1 MTPAPRPGHPSGQGR
16 ERQGLSKLGL
26 RSISLKDRSCFKD
39 GLSSMNLRYRSFHP
53 RDATACQQLL
63 QRYPE
68 YSPQVFAALPTFWK
82 RLFDEQAIIAAVIED
97 CQPGMPGTIVAF
109 GADVFVTDG
118 FMAEARAGC
127 EPGIVNRLIRGEL
140 YDKLTPI
147 LRLDAIARANAG
159 AGLNVII
166 IHNGLPE
173 LPTSVSMQAIGFKFQ
188 EAFTWAHRGYRI
200 KEILHEVWDETDRE
214 WVRALHRLRADYSD
228 FYGQSLCVP
237 GVRPYLFG
245 ITREEA
251 FENTGSITAPLFW
264 YTPPRF
270 QFRQGARELLTQA
283 LEGTTDV
290 ELAKALSI
298 SLPAVKMRWRAI
310 YRQVESAAPEL
321 FPPGPGHASE
331 NSRGKEKRR
340 CIVEYVRNHPEE
352 LRPYC
357 VRGMRRSEFRS
368 KRLATGSPAYL
379 PKRPVR

>member
-1 MTPAPRPGHPSGQGR
+1 MPAGLSTAKSFNSLRYSQLRLRSIGLNKSVQSGARTGRVLPILVITILIQRLCLDCHRHNQVGRHLVIGPMRHWIGFALSAIARHRPLAPKHLSGQGG
-16 ERQGLSKLGL
+16 ERQSRSKSGL

-127 EPGIVNRLIRGEL
+127 EPGIVYRLIRGEL

-270 QFRQGARELLTQA
+270 QFRQ
-283 LEGTTDV
+283 
-290 ELAKALSI
+290 
-298 SLPAVKMRWRAI
+298 
-310 YRQVESAAPEL
+310 
-321 FPPGPGHASE
+321 
-331 NSRGKEKRR
+331 
-340 CIVEYVRNHPEE
+340 
-352 LRPYC
+352 
-357 VRGMRRSEFRS
+357 
-368 KRLATGSPAYL
+368 
-379 PKRPVR
+379 